1 MLDKIRVAVPDAAG
15 LVLAANVHSPID
27 MPPFP
32 QSAMDGY
39 AIKFNG
45 KAEFEL
51 IDEVKAGDNHQP
63 EIKPGKALRIF
74 TGAAVPKSA
83 DAVVRQEDTAVVD
96 GVLQVN
102 PLPKPMANIRPQ
114 AEQNTKGDVALKAGH
129 TMNSASIGYLT
140 MLGIETVE
148 VYRKPKVAIATTG
161 NELVS
166 PGKPLQFGQIY
177 ESNGV
182 MLKSALKKIGIEQ
195 VDIHAV
201 KDDFE
206 ETKALLKVLIEQNDV
221 LLCSG
226 GISVGDYDYVGK
238 ALLELGV
245 EEIFYRVNQKPGK
258 PIFFGKKGEK
268 LVFALPGNPASALT
282 GFHVYVTGAI
292 QRLMGYPDPGLAR
305 NKKQISRD
313 YLRKGDRAE
322 FLKALITGNT
332 VEILE
337 GQSSAMLYTF
347 ALANALVYVPAEVR
361 NYATGDEVECIML
374 P

>member
-1 MLDKIRVAVPDAAG
+1 
-15 LVLAANVHSPID
+15 
-27 MPPFP
+27 
-32 QSAMDGY
+32 
-39 AIKFNG
+39 
-45 KAEFEL
+45 
-51 IDEVKAGDNHQP
+51 
-63 EIKPGKALRIF
+63 
-74 TGAAVPKSA
+74 
-83 DAVVRQEDTAVVD
+83 
-96 GVLQVN
+96 
-102 PLPKPMANIRPQ
+102 
-114 AEQNTKGDVALKAGH
+114 
-129 TMNSASIGYLT
+129 
-140 MLGIETVE
+140 
-148 VYRKPKVAIATTG
+148 
-161 NELVS
+161 
-166 PGKPLQFGQIY
+166 
-177 ESNGV
+177 

-305 NKKQISRD
+305 NKKQISHD

-322 FLKALITGNT
+322 FLKARITGNT